1 MAEESPGSQLPARAI
16 EEREAILRIISR
28 ISEIKKTSML
38 TRELISVS
46 HELIRRLDLL
56 LKS

>member
-1 MAEESPGSQLPARAI
+1 MAEESRGSQLPARAI
-16 EEREAILRIISR
+16 EEREAILRIILR

-46 HELIRRLDLL
+46 HVLIRRLDLL

>member
-1 MAEESPGSQLPARAI
+1 MTDESHASQLPARAV
-16 EEREAILRIISR
+16 EEREAILRIISS
-28 ISEIKKTSML
+28 ISEMKKTSML
-38 TRELISVS
+38 TRDLISVS